1 MPENPVLD
9 AIDAAI
15 LRELQNDARIS
26 NKDLAARVNVAAST
40 CLERVRALQ
49 RRGVL
54 AGFHADADPA
64 ALGRPLQAYISVRVR
79 PHNRDV
85 VEPFIR
91 FVLELPETVALS
103 HIAGPDDF
111 LVHVAVRDAAH
122 LQRLLLDGFTSRREV
137 AHLETQ
143 LIFSHIRRWDIGP
156 I

>member
-1 MPENPVLD
+1 MTANTVLD

-40 CLERVRALQ
+40 CLERVRAL
-49 RRGVL
+49 
-54 AGFHADADPA
+54 
-64 ALGRPLQAYISVRVR
+64 
-79 PHNRDV
+79 

-91 FVLELPETVALS
+91 FVLDLPETLAMS
-103 HIAGPDDF
+103 HIAGADDF

-143 LIFSHIRRWDIGP
+143 LIFSHIRKWDISP
-156 I
+156 M